1 METIYFYGGH
11 SFMYKIMLIDDD
23 KKTLQIN
30 KKYLE
35 SDHFQVFTYDNP
47 LKAIKELSCIIPD
60 CIVLDVMMPA
70 LDGFAACKKMRT
82 ITKAPIIFLTGRTS
96 EEDKIKGLVLGGD
109 DYLIKPYSLREL
121 SVRIKVNIRRTIAYS
136 KPDNMLSFP
145 PLSINTITHE
155 VMCNDEEIKLS
166 NREYELLAIL
176 IDKPNE
182 LITFEE
188 ISNSLWGGYSSSDRQ
203 SIMVNMS
210 RLRKKFSMYDG
221 LENYIETVWSKG
233 YIFKFRQ
240 R

>member
-1 METIYFYGGH
+1 
-11 SFMYKIMLIDDD
+11 MYKIMLIDDD
-23 KKTLQIN
+23 KETLQIN

-35 SDHFQVFTYDNP
+35 SEHFQVFTYDNP
-47 LKAIKELSCIIPD
+47 LKAVTELSHILPD
-60 CIVLDVMMPA
+60 CIVLDVMMPE
-70 LDGFAACKKMRT
+70 LDGFAACRKIRT

-121 SVRIKVNIRRTIAYS
+121 SVRIKVNIRRTISYS
-136 KPDNMLSFP
+136 KPDNTLSFP
-145 PLSINTITHE
+145 PLTINTITHE

-176 IDKPNE
+176 VDKPNK
-182 LITFEE
+182 LITFED
-188 ISNSLWGGYSSSDRQ
+188 ISNKLWGTYSSCERQ
-203 SIMVNMS
+203 SIMVTMS
-210 RLRKKFSMYDG
+210 RLRKKFSMYEG

-240 R
+240 RNKSIQAI